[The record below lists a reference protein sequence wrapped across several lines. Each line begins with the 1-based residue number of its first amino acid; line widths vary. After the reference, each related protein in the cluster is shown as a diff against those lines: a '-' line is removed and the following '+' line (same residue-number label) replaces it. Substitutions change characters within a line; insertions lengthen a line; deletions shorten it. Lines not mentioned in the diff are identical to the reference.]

1 MSGYDIH
8 RKNRM
13 FGDSKGRSNN
23 KEIIM
28 IAFEITINGV
38 KKCTAGV
45 DAEYGVLTSILTWAK
60 RDMEKLSDEVRK
72 KVPEEELKL
81 TVAGLR
87 NKAEEDPENL
97 KWLNQTLGIGDE
109 IQIKIIN
116 TDEVDPPEASKI
128 SKLSL

>member
-1 MSGYDIH
+1 
-8 RKNRM
+8 
-13 FGDSKGRSNN
+13 
-23 KEIIM
+23 M

-38 KKCTAGV
+38 KTCTAGV
-45 DAEYGVLTSILTWAK
+45 DSEYGVLTSILTWAK
-60 RDMEKLSDEVRK
+60 RNMEQLSDEVRK

-87 NKAEEDPENL
+87 NKAENDPENL
-97 KWLNQTLGIGDE
+97 KWLNKKLSINDE

-116 TDEVDPPEASKI
+116 TDEVDSPETTKI